1 MMNML
6 VKKNKLFISRN
17 FDVFVFS
24 ILFVFVLLPQL
35 QFIANWIVR
44 FKIREL
50 LYFVLYFR
58 MIIFYKIHLTKNLI
72 AVFIFLFYSIFI
84 GFHTFFLYGSDLAI
98 QGFLRFINVALLA
111 PLAATIFQDL
121 KDVKYFINIWLSV
134 IVIGAFSALYQ
145 FFGGDLS
152 FLQLPHYISLRSGL
166 IRFRTILGEPNIGGM
181 AAVIVYIYS
190 ILSVSIW
197 PLKFILLLTG
207 IILLCLSLSKA
218 ALGSFVLATILLVF
232 CYYKFLFNT
241 KRKINPQLRKILLY
255 IVMAIIVLV
264 IMANIGIDFKKYI
277 STSFLAFH
285 GTDENPGAYKDIIY
299 RLIIKPYSGVKLALK
314 ESDFY
319 VLNFLMGSSFG
330 IAGSAART
338 IRGEF
343 AILPHNSFLEI
354 YLVGGMIMIL
364 IFITILYLTYKKLK
378 AKSKNIFYQPILLSF
393 FIIVLLMFTYPIIYE
408 PVMGSLFW
416 LIVGIS
422 CNYRLN
428 RMVL

>member
-6 VKKNKLFISRN
+6 ANKNKLFISRN

-134 IVIGAFSALYQ
+134 VVIGAFSALYQ

-197 PLKFILLLTG
+197 PLKFILLLTS

-338 IRGEF
+338 IRGEL

-364 IFITILYLTYKKLK
+364 IFINILYLTYKKLK
-378 AKSKNIFYQPILLSF
+378 LKSKSIFYQPMLLSF

-408 PVMGSLFW
+408 PVMGSFLW
-416 LIVGIS
+416 LIIGVS

-428 RMVL
+428 SLV

>member
-6 VKKNKLFISRN
+6 ANKNKLFISRN

-134 IVIGAFSALYQ
+134 VVIGAFSALYQ

-197 PLKFILLLTG
+197 PLKFILLLTS

-241 KRKINPQLRKILLY
+241 KRKINPQSRKILLY
-255 IVMAIIVLV
+255 IVMVIIVLV

-338 IRGEF
+338 IRGEL

-364 IFITILYLTYKKLK
+364 IFINILYLTYKKLK
-378 AKSKNIFYQPILLSF
+378 LKSKSIFYQPMLLSF

-408 PVMGSLFW
+408 PVMGSFLW
-416 LIVGIS
+416 LIIGVS

-428 RMVL
+428 SLV

>member
-1 MMNML
+1 ML
-6 VKKNKLFISRN
+6 VNRNKLFISRN
-17 FDVFVFS
+17 FDIFVFS
-24 ILFVFVLLPQL
+24 ILFVFILLPRL
-35 QFIANWIVR
+35 QFTASWIVR

-50 LYFVLYFR
+50 LYIALYFR

-134 IVIGAFSALYQ
+134 VVIGAFSALYR

-152 FLQLPHYISLRSGL
+152 FLQLPHYISLRGSL
-166 IRFRTILGEPNIGGM
+166 VRFHTILGEPNIGGM

-190 ILSVSIW
+190 ILHVSIW
-197 PLKFILLLTG
+197 PLKFILLLTS
-207 IILLCLSLSKA
+207 IILLYLSLSKA
-218 ALGSFVLATILLVF
+218 ALGGFILATILLVF
-232 CYYKFLFNT
+232 CYSKFLFNT

-255 IVMAIIVLV
+255 IVMVIIVLV

-285 GTDENPGAYKDIIY
+285 GTDENPGAYEDIIY
-299 RLIIKPYSGVKLALK
+299 RSIIKPYSGVKLALK

-338 IRGEF
+338 IRGEL

-364 IFITILYLTYKKLK
+364 IFITILYLTYKKLNI
-378 AKSKNIFYQPILLSF
+378 KSKNIFYQPILLSF

-408 PVMGSLFW
+408 PVIGSFFW

-422 CNYRLN
+422 SNYRLN
-428 RMVL
+428 KIY